1 MLCRGHMFLGI
12 LRIIDD
18 GAFNKKKKKSR
29 KTNETVFT
37 VETVIKRKGNKL
49 HFKWKSYD
57 NSTVGL
63 IKKILL

>member
-1 MLCRGHMFLGI
+1 MMELLI
-12 LRIIDD
+12 
-18 GAFNKKKKKSR
+18 KKKKSR

-37 VETVIKRKGNKL
+37 VEKVIKRKGNKL
-49 HFKWKSYD
+49 HVKWKSYD

>member
-1 MLCRGHMFLGI
+1 MLCCGHMFLGI

-18 GAFNKKKKKSR
+18 GAFNKKKKSR

-37 VETVIKRKGNKL
+37 VEKVIKRKGNKL
-49 HFKWKSYD
+49 HVKWKSYD